1 MSIKFKNVL
10 GMTAELKLVCVKPDY
25 HVYSTN
31 ENVFQWKQEL
41 LTFCMKR
48 FTRSMSQIQFLN
60 ISSCYNF
67 VVSFS
72 KCFQSYF
79 FIYFFKVTSLF
90 LVEKMKKKFLYF
102 HCCLRFFDLMLL

>member
-79 FIYFFKVTSLF
+79 LYIFSKLLVYF
-90 LVEKMKKKFLYF
+90 
-102 HCCLRFFDLMLL
+102 